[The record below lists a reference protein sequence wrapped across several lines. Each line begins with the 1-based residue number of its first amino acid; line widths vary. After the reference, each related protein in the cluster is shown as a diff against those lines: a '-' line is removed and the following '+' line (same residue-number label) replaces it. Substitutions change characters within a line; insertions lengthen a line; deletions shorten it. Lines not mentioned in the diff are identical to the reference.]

1 MINYQKITDYIKR
14 PNSSY
19 YIMIKQNGL
28 IITELCI
35 CSWISSISQLDFN
48 NLPIPVVPTTFTSI
62 IPIHYKLY
70 QITKVILC
78 NWVICEI
85 CITGCTIGLQVK
97 IIIFPARYNPNHRQ
111 VPISGSL
118 LNITDGYLRTIFPIK
133 LRCGKFIFT

>member
-1 MINYQKITDYIKR
+1 MIITASWAYSKHDKLPKNNEYDKR

-35 CSWISSISQLDFN
+35 CSWISLISQLDFN

-85 CITGCTIGLQVK
+85 CITGCTIGPQVK
-97 IIIFPARYNPNHRQ
+97 IIIFPARYNPTE
-111 VPISGSL
+111 P
-118 LNITDGYLRTIFPIK
+118 
-133 LRCGKFIFT
+133 